1 MCGLSGRTRNGRRVR
16 GKSFRWD
23 FAVKILTLIRYSEIM
38 ISGFG
43 SCPESGILH
52 SIFEHFLAEKKLF
65 LGNCEY
71 SENQR
76 LAFLDRIRLIVYDE
90 PCCHE
95 KGFFVYQAGK
105 VSVSSGGSVTCA
117 EMQSEQTFPFP
128 QKRLDNSCVFFK
140 CLLPTGIAESAGD
153 ALK

>member
-1 MCGLSGRTRNGRRVR
+1 M
-16 GKSFRWD
+16 
-23 FAVKILTLIRYSEIM
+23 
-38 ISGFG
+38 
-43 SCPESGILH
+43 H